1 MSDEYTV
8 GDTRQT
14 AERRLAADEASVVV
28 RKLVSKGERLEI
40 DDGERS
46 VKLDALLLEGLS
58 WQRDT
63 AAIDELLGA
72 ETEAAGEPA
81 AESVAD
87 PDAAD
92 QDDPITVSSEYA
104 HVLVG
109 DITTPAGD
117 ALVVTAPGRGSTT
130 VLGVRSLRDLAA
142 VEDTFAFS
150 TWFRTPFGPEDT
162 PVEGP
167 L

>member
-1 MSDEYTV
+1 MSEEHTI
-8 GDTRQT
+8 GDTRRT
-14 AERRLAADEASVVV
+14 AERRLVADEASVVV

-40 DDGERS
+40 DDGEQS
-46 VKLDALLLEGLS
+46 VKLDALLLEGFS
-58 WQRDT
+58 WQRDR
-63 AAIDELLGA
+63 ASIDDRIDA
-72 ETEAAGEPA
+72 ETGIATDPA
-81 AESVAD
+81 AEALED

-92 QDDPITVSSEYA
+92 PDNAISVSSEYA
-104 HVLVG
+104 HVFVEEVP
-109 DITTPAGD
+109 TPAGD
-117 ALVVTAPGRGSTT
+117 ALIITAPGRGSTT

-150 TWFRTPFGPEDT
+150 VWFRTPFGPEDT

>member
-1 MSDEYTV
+1 MSNEYTV
-8 GDTRQT
+8 GETRRT
-14 AERRLAADEASVVV
+14 DERRLAAGETSVVV

-40 DDGERS
+40 DDGERR

-58 WQRDT
+58 WQRDL
-63 AAIDELLGA
+63 AAIDELIDSDTGI
-72 ETEAAGEPA
+72 AADPA
-81 AESVAD
+81 AEAVGD
-87 PDAAD
+87 PDGVTS
-92 QDDPITVSSEYA
+92 DDAVSVSSEYA
-104 HVLVG
+104 HVLVE
-109 DITTPAGD
+109 DVTTPAGD

-130 VLGVRSLRDLAA
+130 VFGVRSLRDLAA

-150 TWFRTPFGPEDT
+150 VWFRTPFGPEDT

>member
-1 MSDEYTV
+1 MSEEHTV
-8 GDTRQT
+8 GDTRRT
-14 AERRLAADEASVVV
+14 AERRLVAGEESVVI

-58 WQRDT
+58 WQRDRD
-63 AAIDELLGA
+63 AIDDRIDSDTGIA
-72 ETEAAGEPA
+72 TDPA
-81 AESVAD
+81 AEAVEDPGPAD
-87 PDAAD
+87 PDDA
-92 QDDPITVSSEYA
+92 ISVSSEYA
-104 HVLVG
+104 HVFVA
-109 DITTPAGD
+109 DVATPAGD

-130 VLGVRSLRDLAA
+130 VLGVRSLRDLAV

-150 TWFRTPFGPEDT
+150 EWFRTPFGPEDT